1 MLEKIKNT
9 IRESNMLEKSDKIL
23 VALSGGADS
32 VCLCMALK
40 ELGYNIGAAHIN
52 HKIRAEAD
60 DDMNFAAEFCEKN
73 QIVFHILEKDV
84 KAVA

>member
-32 VCLCMALK
+32 VCLCMVLK

-52 HKIRAEAD
+52 HKI
-60 DDMNFAAEFCEKN
+60 
-73 QIVFHILEKDV
+73 
-84 KAVA
+84 